1 MAAVPRVGKN
11 ERAHNVIPSLL
22 SGVRIDDAA
31 LEAEFVKSATT
42 AQRGAHR
49 VYTAMSV
56 IMAVLVMPGQY
67 RFHVS
72 DSPDSVSVWGYFVG
86 AGWVVVL
93 GYFTWLLAS
102 FAALHCA
109 FVYAKH
115 ATVEAYGRRLAGLAV
130 VGATGCYVS
139 SIPVFSLMEQAGT
152 LMRFASGTNQGY
164 YPADALTH
172 LVVAWQIGWASLM
185 INCCCALFFVCSGV
199 LQRAQAV
206 LTMCSLVAGAAIVLS
221 TSPDPFSRK
230 DVVFVLTHSA
240 CSLGCTAAFR
250 TYSKLAR
257 RDFLYS
263 RSLEGALISERE
275 QNAEAK
281 ALGEQAVCA
290 WVCHEM

>member
-1 MAAVPRVGKN
+1 
-11 ERAHNVIPSLL
+11 
-22 SGVRIDDAA
+22 
-31 LEAEFVKSATT
+31 
-42 AQRGAHR
+42 
-49 VYTAMSV
+49 MSV
-56 IMAVLVMPGQY
+56 IIAVLILPGQY
-67 RFHVS
+67 RFQVF
-72 DSPDSVSVWGYFVG
+72 DCPVSVSVWGYFIG
-86 AGWVVVL
+86 AG
-93 GYFTWLLAS
+93 YFAWLLAS
-102 FAALHCA
+102 FAALHCTY
-109 FVYAKH
+109 VYAKG

-139 SIPVFSLMEQAGT
+139 CIPGFSLMEQAGT
-152 LMRFASGTNQGY
+152 LMSFAAGTNQGY

-172 LVVAWQIGWASLM
+172 LVVAWQIGWLSLM
-185 INCCCALFFVCSGV
+185 INCCCALCFVCSGV

-206 LTMCSLVAGAAIVLS
+206 LAVCGLIAGAGIVLS

-263 RSLEGALISERE
+263 RSLEGALITERE